1 MQLNGKHA
9 VVTGGGTGVGAEIAR
24 QLADAGAV
32 VTITGRTAS
41 TLQQVANAHDNIHWQ
56 TCDVTKPDSVA
67 DAFDAARKALGP
79 INIIIANA
87 GAADSKP
94 FTMME
99 MSDLQEMLDVNLG
112 GVFNCWQKALPDMQ
126 TTGQGRLIAIASTAG
141 LKGYPYVTGYCAAK
155 HGVIG
160 LTRSLAQELART
172 GITVN
177 AVCPGFTETPL
188 LERSIANI
196 VKKTGRSAKEAAKS
210 LYKSNPQAR
219 FVQSSEVASAV
230 LWLCSDG
237 AASVNGH
244 ALSVS
249 GGEV

>member
-1 MQLNGKHA
+1 MQLTGKHA
-9 VVTGGGTGVGAEIAR
+9 IVTGGGTGVGAEIAR
-24 QLADAGAV
+24 QLADAGAH
-32 VTITGRTAS
+32 VTITGRTAKP
-41 TLQQVANAHDNIHWQ
+41 LQQVSDTHDLIEWQ
-56 TCDVTKPDSVA
+56 ICDVTNADSVL
-67 DAFDAARKALGP
+67 DAFDAAREKLGP
-79 INIIIANA
+79 IDIVVANA

-94 FTMME
+94 FAAMQ
-99 MSDLQEMLDVNLG
+99 MSDLQSMLDVNLG
-112 GVFNCWQKALPDMQ
+112 GVFNCWQKGLPDMQ
-126 TTGQGRLIAIASTAG
+126 TNGRGRLIAIASTAG

-196 VKKTGRSAKEAAKS
+196 VKLTGRSAEDTAKS

-219 FVQSSEVASAV
+219 FVQTSEVASAV

-249 GGEV
+249 GGEI